1 MKSGHYLVI
10 IALVFYLIGR
20 TVKILHW
27 VFLSF
32 IIGSLLMNI
41 AYIIFFIAI
50 IILLLEA
57 KKKN

>member
-1 MKSGHYLVI
+1 MKAGHYLVI

-27 VFLSF
+27 VFLNF
-32 IIGSLLMNI
+32 ITGSHLMNI
-41 AYIIFFIAI
+41 AYIIFFIAVI
-50 IILLLEA
+50 VLFIEA